1 MANYSSFSPNAIAG
15 ATNYYPTIN
24 LVADDALTELD
35 IVLKDSNTK
44 HASAAVLDPSDSA
57 TWAIIDLDATTTVVT
72 MKMRKV
78 NTTDIIRSII
88 CTIVPPVTD
97 GHVIMSWGLS
107 GLAGLEGEYEAE
119 LEIAYATGKIMTVQD
134 ILRFNVRADF

>member
-1 MANYSSFSPNAIAG
+1 MANYSSFSPNVVAG

-44 HASAAVLDPSDSA
+44 LAGAATLDPSDSA
-57 TWAIIDLDATTTVVT
+57 TWAIIDLDASTTLVT

-78 NTTDIIRSII
+78 NTTAIIKTII
-88 CTIVPPVTD
+88 CTIVLPVTD
-97 GHVIMSWGLS
+97 GHVIMSWGPTGLS
-107 GLAGLEGEYEAE
+107 GLLGEYEAE
-119 LEIAYATGKIMTVQD
+119 LEITYATGKIMTVQD